1 MYTSESITEL
11 LQALLAA
18 RKQFR
23 PVVKDSS
30 AQIRA
35 GQSYH
40 YADLQT
46 VIDSTMPAL
55 VDNNLLVLQVIDAE
69 RSLLLTRLAHVSG
82 QWVESRFPL
91 NFDQGPQQ
99 VGSQLTYARRYSLLA
114 LLCVAAEDDDGASAQ
129 QATTPRAARVST
141 TKTITERQVDQLWAA
156 ARAHGWTDDA
166 VVQHLTAR
174 YKVKSSAEIKA
185 ADFDAIVKQLEAGPV
200 DPNEPF

>member
-18 RKQFR
+18 RKRFR
-23 PVVKDSS
+23 PVVKESS

-35 GQSYH
+35 GQPYH

-55 VDNNLLVLQVIDAE
+55 VENNLLVLQVIDPE
-69 RSLLLTRLAHVSG
+69 QSLLVTRLAHVSG

-99 VGSQLTYARRYSLLA
+99 VGSALTYGRRYSLLA

-129 QATTPRAARVST
+129 QATPPRASRPGVR
-141 TKTITERQVDQLWAA
+141 TITERQIDKLYATA
-156 ARAHGWTDDA
+156 HAHGWTDNDVA
-166 VVQHLTAR
+166 KHLAFR
-174 YKVKSSAEIKA
+174 YKVQSSAEIKM
-185 ADFDAIVKQLEAGPV
+185 ADFDELLKLLEAGPAEV
-200 DPNEPF
+200 F

>member
-11 LQALLAA
+11 LPALLAA
-18 RKQFR
+18 RKRFR
-23 PVVKDSS
+23 PVVKESS

-35 GQSYH
+35 GQPYH

-69 RSLLLTRLAHVSG
+69 QSQLVTRLAHVSG

-91 NFDQGPQQ
+91 NFDQGPQH
-99 VGSQLTYARRYSLLA
+99 VGSALTYGRRYSLLA

-129 QATTPRAARVST
+129 QAAPSPARRAGSPR
-141 TKTITERQVDQLWAA
+141 TITERQVDKLYATA
-156 ARAHGWTDDA
+156 HAHGWTDDDVA
-166 VVQHLTAR
+166 KHLAFR
-174 YKVKSSAEIKA
+174 YKVTSSAEIKM
-185 ADFDAIVKQLEAGPV
+185 ADFDELLKLLEGGPAEV
-200 DPNEPF
+200 F